1 MLVEQP
7 VVGGDQVAVAL
18 RLEEFFPGQAQEL
31 FEHLTCPKTFVEF
44 TADEGADVHC
54 QIGAQRLA
62 FARIYDWLEETFRD

>member
-1 MLVEQP
+1 LLVEQP

-31 FEHLTCPKTFVEF
+31 FE
-44 TADEGADVHC
+44 GADVHC
-54 QIGAQRLA
+54 QTGAQRLA